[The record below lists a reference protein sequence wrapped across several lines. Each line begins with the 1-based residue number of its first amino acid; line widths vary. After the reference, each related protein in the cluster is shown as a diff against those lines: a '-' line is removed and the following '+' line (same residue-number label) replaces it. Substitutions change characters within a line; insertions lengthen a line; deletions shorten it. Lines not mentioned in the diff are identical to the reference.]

1 MDVVSA
7 GAWFG
12 RHVGDDAHGALWE
25 RDGDSLGVEGFLDPK
40 PQVTLYLPL
49 RQRIGLN
56 HKPKGHGTLA
66 QVLDALH
73 DGIGNDGRCRARQR
87 LLPHCLGYT
96 VEHAHGPA
104 HISFVGNVDVDNTIR
119 PQL

>member
-25 RDGDSLGVEGFLDPK
+25 RDGDALGVEGLLDPQ

-49 RQRIGLN
+49 GERIGLD
-56 HKPKGHGTLA
+56 HEPQGSRHSRPGS
-66 QVLDALH
+66 
-73 DGIGNDGRCRARQR
+73 GCPARWDRQ
-87 LLPHCLGYT
+87 
-96 VEHAHGPA
+96 
-104 HISFVGNVDVDNTIR
+104 
-119 PQL
+119 